1 MQFRLFSIPATG
13 DVEGE
18 AALNGSRFRNKLRRY
33 DENYQ
38 TGRWTEQETAR
49 HVESLLAYVRRAGTW
64 QYRRRTMEDMGLCPK
79 QARTA

>member
-64 QYRRRTMEDMGLCPK
+64 QYRRRTMEDLGLCPK
-79 QARTA
+79 QA